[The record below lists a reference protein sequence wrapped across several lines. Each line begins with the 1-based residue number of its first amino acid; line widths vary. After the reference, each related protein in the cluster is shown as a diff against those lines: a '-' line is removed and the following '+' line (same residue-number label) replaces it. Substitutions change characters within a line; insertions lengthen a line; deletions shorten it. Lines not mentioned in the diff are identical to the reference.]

1 MKPRKTIT
9 VPVAGRVSP
18 EVQEW
23 ILEGAD
29 LHQMSTSE
37 FVGYQ
42 LALAAQKR
50 NNLEA
55 FRQEQVKTVMQTEG
69 LQQEL
74 TWYKAFPKSYLEV
87 IQRNIVVLAD
97 FFSRHKSA
105 PIPLHEL
112 RTAGFDPS
120 HLLCYHTKDNKQLIC
135 LGNFS
140 WHYSSP
146 QKTHV
151 CLIQNDGSSTT

>member
-1 MKPRKTIT
+1 MKPRKPIT

-37 FVGYQ
+37 FVGQQ

-55 FRQEQVKTVMQTEG
+55 LRQEKAKTAVRLEEA
-69 LQQEL
+69 QQEL
-74 TWYKAFPKSYLEV
+74 AWYKAFPRRHLEV
-87 IQRNIVVLAD
+87 IRRNVAILAGY
-97 FFSRHKSA
+97 FEKHGKN
-105 PIPLHEL
+105 PIAIQEL
-112 RTAGFDPS
+112 VNAGYNLNY
-120 HLLCYHTKDNKQLIC
+120 LLCTQNMDGKQGIC
-135 LGNFS
+135 LGRYS
-140 WHYSSP
+140 WYYTSP
-146 QKTHV
+146 QKTHLCIV
-151 CLIQNDGSSTT
+151 PQDGNHPA